1 MNKRQRPTK
10 DQYFMAIADVVK
22 LRSPDPRTQVGA
34 VLVDR
39 NDRLVATGFNGTPV
53 GFDDDQID
61 WLDRESV
68 YPVTVHAEMNAIL
81 YSNSRYDG
89 SKLYTTLSPCKECL
103 KLVAATGIK
112 IIVFKD
118 KYRDYDVVKVLAEKF
133 NIKLTQFE
141 EETDG

>member
-103 KLVAATGIK
+103 KLVAAAGIK